1 MNFRNPSDSDKKSAI
16 DLAPVVDVVFN
27 LLIFFALTL
36 NFAISSGIKVNLPK
50 ASGEIVEAKDVN
62 INISRD
68 GKVYFNDRMLPSTE
82 AIEGELRKI
91 SNKDTLIIIRAD
103 SRTMHG
109 PVVKT
114 MDLAK
119 TNGFSKIAIGVEPK
133 R

>member
-1 MNFRNPSDSDKKSAI
+1 MNFRKPTDSDRKSAI

-50 ASGEIVEAKDVN
+50 ASGEIVEVKDVN
-62 INISRD
+62 INISKD
-68 GKVYFNDRMLPSTE
+68 GKIYFNDRMLPSTE
-82 AIEGELRKI
+82 AIEGELKKI
-91 SNKDTLIIIRAD
+91 SDKDTLIIIRAD
-103 SRTMHG
+103 SQTMHG

-119 TNGFSKIAIGVEPK
+119 INGFSKIAIGVEPK

>member
-1 MNFRNPSDSDKKSAI
+1 MNFRTRKNSGARYGI

-50 ASGEIVEAKDVN
+50 ATGEIVQMKDIS
-62 INISRD
+62 INIAKD
-68 GKVYFNDRMLPSTE
+68 GKVYFNDMLMTSADSIKRE
-82 AIEGELRKI
+82 FQKI
-91 SNKDTLIIIRAD
+91 PDKDTLIIIRAD
-103 SRTMHG
+103 AEAMHG
-109 PVVKT
+109 PVVST

-119 TNGFSKIAIGVEPK
+119 TQGFSKIAIGVEPK